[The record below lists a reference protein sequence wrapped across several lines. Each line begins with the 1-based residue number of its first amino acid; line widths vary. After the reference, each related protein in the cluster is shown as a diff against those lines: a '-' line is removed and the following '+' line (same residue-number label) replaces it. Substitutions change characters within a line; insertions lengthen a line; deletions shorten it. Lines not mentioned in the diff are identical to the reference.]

1 MKEKKNMK
9 KTKTPVV
16 PFEYNQKQVYMLMYC
31 VGELEANIKTLS
43 KQKNPEAKF
52 TIEAINKAIDALA
65 VEYTRHLDA
74 LVAGNGQDDNFAVVE
89 MFSRL
94 KFK

>member
-1 MKEKKNMK
+1 MR

-16 PFEYNQKQVYMLMYC
+16 PFEYNQKQVYMLMGC
-31 VGELEANIKTLS
+31 VRELEANIKYLS

-74 LVAGNGQDDNFAVVE
+74 LVAGRGQDDNFAVVE
-89 MFSRL
+89 MFSKL
-94 KFK
+94 TFKK